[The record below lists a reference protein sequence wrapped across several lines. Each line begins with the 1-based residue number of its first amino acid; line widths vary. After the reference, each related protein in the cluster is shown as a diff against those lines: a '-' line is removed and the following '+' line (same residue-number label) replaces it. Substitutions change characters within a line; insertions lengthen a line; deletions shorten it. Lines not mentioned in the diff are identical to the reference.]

1 MIKLEVSILAKSVF
15 LIFVILLLSSLNVF
29 AQSSDELNGVRV
41 YTMEGWIVK
50 AKNSKKD
57 KVQYSFT
64 YTMEGADRSGTVVEK
79 FDESFENGI
88 LMSEEERSLF
98 TAPQDQKKEITYR
111 IKNIKIKKVEVIIN

>member
-1 MIKLEVSILAKSVF
+1 MKMKILAVAKYVLF
-15 LIFVILLLSSLNVF
+15 IFVILLLSSLNVF

-64 YTMEGADRSGTVVEK
+64 YTMEGADRSGNVVEK
-79 FDESFENGI
+79 IDESFENGI

-98 TAPQDQKKEITYR
+98 TAPQDKKNEITYK
-111 IKNIKIKKVEVIIN
+111 IKKIKIRKVEVIIN

>member
-1 MIKLEVSILAKSVF
+1 MKMKILAVAKYVLF
-15 LIFVILLLSSLNVF
+15 IFVILLLSSLNVF

-64 YTMEGADRSGTVVEK
+64 YTMEGADRSGNVVEK
-79 FDESFENGI
+79 IDESFENGI

-98 TAPQDQKKEITYR
+98 TAPQDKKNEITYK
-111 IKNIKIKKVEVIIN
+111 IKNIKIRKVEVIIN